1 MRLALPRAASW
12 LSEAQN
18 KAEAQLDE
26 YLVAAARSDPLAFA
40 PLYQRYLNPIYRFC
54 YARLG
59 ERQAAEDATSQVF
72 LNAFANLHRFQGGV
86 FAAWLYTI
94 ARNVVID
101 HHRKRR
107 PVESLESADRLQ
119 TSSQTANGLE
129 EYRIALLA
137 ALEELPDEQRIVLE
151 LQAAGWSGKQIAAA
165 LGKSPSAIRVIRYR
179 AVKQLQKLLDPERK
193 A

>member
-1 MRLALPRAASW
+1 MRLPLPRAASR
-12 LSEAQN
+12 LP
-18 KAEAQLDE
+18 EAQLDE
-26 YLVAAARSDPLAFA
+26 CLVAAARSDPLAFA
-40 PLYQRYLNPIYRFC
+40 PLYQRYLGPIYRFC

-59 ERQAAEDATSQVF
+59 DRQAAEDATSQVF

-101 HHRKRR
+101 HHRKCR
-107 PVESLESADRLQ
+107 PVEPLESADRLQ
-119 TSSQTANGLE
+119 TSSQTADGVE
-129 EYRIALLA
+129 EHRTALLA

-151 LQAAGWSGKQIAAA
+151 LQAAGWSGDEIAVA
-165 LGKSPSAIRVIRYR
+165 LGKSPSAIRVVRYR
-179 AVKQLQKLLDPERK
+179 AVKQLKKLLNPERK

>member
-1 MRLALPRAASW
+1 MRLALPRAVSRPPR
-12 LSEAQN
+12 AQH
-18 KAEAQLDE
+18 KAEAQIDE
-26 YLVAAARSDPLAFA
+26 HLVAAARSDPLAFA

-59 ERQAAEDATSQVF
+59 DRQAAEDVTGQVF
-72 LNAFANLHRFQGGV
+72 LNAFANLHRFQGGA

-94 ARNVVID
+94 ARNAVID
-101 HHRKRR
+101 HCRQCR
-107 PVESLESADRLQ
+107 PTEPLESADRLQ
-119 TSSQTANGLE
+119 ASSQAADGVE

-165 LGKSPSAIRVIRYR
+165 LGKSPSAIRVVRYR
-179 AVKQLQKLLDPERK
+179 AVERLKKLLNPERK